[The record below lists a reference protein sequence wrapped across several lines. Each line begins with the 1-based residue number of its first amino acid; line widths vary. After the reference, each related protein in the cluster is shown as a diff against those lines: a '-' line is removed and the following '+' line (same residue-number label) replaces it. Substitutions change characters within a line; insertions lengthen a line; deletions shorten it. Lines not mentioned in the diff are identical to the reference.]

1 MKTKTDMN
9 PMYENCM
16 ELLGDEH
23 EKITLE
29 SFVEIH
35 SKNDADLKIIWD
47 EISDIVKDSDKKYK
61 SLYVHF
67 ETKKDMEDF
76 SKSINQ
82 KISKSSKEMW
92 YTKNKQE
99 NNSILEDFLGAD

>member
-16 ELLGDEH
+16 EFLGDEH

-29 SFVEIH
+29 SFVEIQ

-61 SLYVHF
+61 SLYIHF

-76 SKSINQ
+76 SKLINQ
-82 KISKSSKEMW
+82 KINKSSKELW

-99 NNSILEDFLGAD
+99 NNSILEDFLEC